1 MPFRTLPIALVFCAL
16 VSTAAFARPM
26 DDRGIAVLRMIDKI
40 SARTSTFDVPI
51 NKTVQFGSSLFI
63 KVMACRQASPLEQTE
78 NAAFLQVWEKKPHDN
93 KSKWIFS
100 GWMFSSNPSLSAMD
114 HPVYDVWVMECKD
127 ASIAA
132 KAQEFSSETAPS
144 SKPAKSITAA
154 TPSNTVSTGIAAD
167 GKTTVDKGTEQDI
180 KQDIEQEEKERAA
193 QKQAAESTEEPAEDE
208 TAETQGSESDDTESE
223 AETETAPTT
232 PAPATALPAKPAVP
246 VIPGSF
252 DD

>member
-1 MPFRTLPIALVFCAL
+1 MLFRTLPIALILCAM
-16 VSTAAFARPM
+16 VSASAYARPM

-127 ASIAA
+127 ASVAA
-132 KAQEFSSETAPS
+132 KAQEFSSETAPL
-144 SKPAKSITAA
+144 SKPAKSITT
-154 TPSNTVSTGIAAD
+154 TPLSNGGTDNQT
-167 GKTTVDKGTEQDI
+167 KDKPVITNTEQDI

-193 QKQAAESTEEPAEDE
+193 QKQAEESAEDE
-208 TAETQGSESDDTESE
+208 TAETPDSESDDTETDAE
-223 AETETAPTT
+223 AETETGAT
-232 PAPATALPAKPAVP
+232 PALPAKPAVP